1 VGVPLSR
8 SASRVPIVAFAAALL
23 VLAAGFVWWQSR
35 RIPVDEARRFL
46 NEPIVVG
53 DGAPPPP
60 AERAPQTEVE
70 QKFAAARASF
80 AKGDYAAAAQEF
92 SYVVEQDPRGP
103 HAGEAQWNLTRSR
116 LRSGDGAG
124 ALTALDGLLR
134 QHADYIGEQAPA
146 LREGLDKMAAEDL
159 VGAKADL
166 ERMIEE
172 QPTSEMVPLAYA
184 LIARIHWTHG
194 EPMEMIRSF
203 ARMLASVRDRV
214 PAYSVLAKQLD
225 RYADGDEGV
234 SETFGKL
241 ADDGPEGFR
250 DIYKYLEAR
259 SLLEHDKFQDTQKA
273 LEELRRR
280 FPDGDFTHIVDLEH
294 AWNLLRNGQPSDA
307 LEIFERLEKTD
318 APESKH
324 AFDEFFDLRAELP
337 LGIARCQLALG
348 NFAAAVAAFERAI
361 EQNPQSIYAVENA
374 LGLARAYE
382 GLGQLDRATEVLRKI
397 VADHPDEPNLWAI
410 QQQLERVEERM
421 AAANPNP

>member
-1 VGVPLSR
+1 VGGQLSR
-8 SASRVPIVAFAAALL
+8 ASSRFPVVAFAAVLL
-23 VLAAGFVWWQSR
+23 LLAAGFVWWSTR
-35 RIPVDEARRFL
+35 RIPVGEARRFL
-46 NEPIVVG
+46 EQPIVVG
-53 DGAPPPP
+53 EAPPAPP
-60 AERAPQTEVE
+60 AQQAPQTELE
-70 QKFAAARASF
+70 RRFAAARASF
-80 AKGDYAAAAQEF
+80 AADDYAAAAAGF
-92 SYVVEQDPRGP
+92 AFVVEQDPRGP

-116 LRSGDGAG
+116 LRNGDGAG
-124 ALTALDGLLR
+124 ALAALDGLLR
-134 QHADYIGEQAPA
+134 RYADYIGEEAPA
-146 LREGLDKMAAEDL
+146 LRRGLDAMAGGDLTAAE
-159 VGAKADL
+159 ADF
-166 ERMIEE
+166 ERMVEE
-172 QPTSEMVPLAYA
+172 QPESEMVPLAHA

-234 SETFGKL
+234 TETFGEL
-241 ADDGPEGFR
+241 AEEGPEGFR

-259 SLLEHDKFQDTQKA
+259 SLLERDKFEDTQKT

-294 AWNLLRNGQPSDA
+294 AWNLLRNGRAAEA
-307 LEIFERLEKTD
+307 LEVFRGLEQTA
-318 APESKH
+318 APENKH

-348 NFAAAVAAFERAI
+348 NHAEAAAAFERAMAS
-361 EQNPQSIYAVENA
+361 NPRSIYAVENA

-382 GLGQLDRATEVLRKI
+382 GAGRLDRATEVLRQI

-410 QQQLERVEERM
+410 RQQLERVEGRM
-421 AAANPNP
+421 AKTN